1 MQNFRQNPA
10 RFFRY
15 CSLLFL
21 AGLFAGLQACSF
33 SDSSKSISDSSS
45 SVFSSP
51 SSSSESDKA
60 YKNEVADYTA
70 AYLKSS
76 SDVANYNAFLKGIGD
91 IAAEK
96 GISHWEDN
104 QATYEG
110 IGRGLQKAKVTGITF
125 ETYKKN
131 FAGSNA
137 EKMQYIQEGYDD

>member
-1 MQNFRQNPA
+1 MQNPI

-15 CSLLFL
+15 CPLFLLPVLL
-21 AGLFAGLQACSF
+21 AGLQGCSF

-51 SSSSESDKA
+51 SSSSSESDKA
-60 YKNEVADYTA
+60 YKNEVADYTT

-76 SDVANYNAFLKGIGD
+76 YEVSDYNAFLKGIGD

-110 IGRGLQKAKVTGITF
+110 IGRGLQKAKVTGVSF

-131 FAGSNA
+131 FAGSNV
-137 EKMQYIQEGYDD
+137 EKMQYIQNGYDD

>member
-1 MQNFRQNPA
+1 MQNPVLFL
-10 RFFRY
+10 RY
-15 CSLLFL
+15 CPLFL
-21 AGLFAGLQACSF
+21 LPVLLTGLQACSF
-33 SDSSKSISDSSS
+33 SDSSKSMSDSSS

-76 SDVANYNAFLKGIGD
+76 SEVSNYNAFLKGIGD
-91 IAAEK
+91 IAADK

-104 QATYEG
+104 QATYKG
-110 IGRGLQKAKVTGITF
+110 IGRGLQKAKVTGLAF

-131 FAGSNA
+131 FAGSNV
-137 EKMQYIQEGYDD
+137 EKMQFIQDGYDD